1 MNAKE
6 YLQQH
11 RDAHEASHKVRA
23 GRDNATTS
31 FDPMTCHSIDDVK
44 GQLNAAARWYLYD
57 MSVAT
62 EIYERPA
69 PIPLTIPDK
78 DGCAK
83 ATPYIFDFLFNDHK
97 NCIAVAEVILVK
109 KLEELAKED
118 PTRWG
123 KSKRGSWESPPIEK
137 QLRAQGLI
145 HLLLTD
151 EMIFQLCQSL
161 QQHAEECRQHEN
173 KKQ

>member
-1 MNAKE
+1 MDAQK

-11 RDAHEASHKVRA
+11 RDAQEAYHKVQA

-31 FDPMTCHSIDDVK
+31 FDPMTCQSIDDVA

-57 MSVAT
+57 MSVTT

-69 PIPLTIPDK
+69 PISLTIPDK

-118 PTRWG
+118 PTRWV
-123 KSKRGSWESPPIEK
+123 KSRSGRWSSPQMEE
-137 QLRAQGLI
+137 QLRAHGLL

-151 EMIFQLCQSL
+151 EMIYETCQFA
-161 QQHAEECRQHEN
+161 QNHPDEYRRMR
-173 KKQ
+173 K